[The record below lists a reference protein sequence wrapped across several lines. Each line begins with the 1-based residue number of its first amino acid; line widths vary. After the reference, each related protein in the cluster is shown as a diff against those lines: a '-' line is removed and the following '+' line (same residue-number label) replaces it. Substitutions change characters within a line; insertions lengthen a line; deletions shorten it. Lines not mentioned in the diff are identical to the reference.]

1 MSTRKSLQASGW
13 PSLVGSIHPSPKDL
27 FDAERFERE
36 AAECSAWGLPHTQMP
51 KPLAVTSTRYSLQA
65 GVFSSG
71 VVKFDGG
78 LGGGGALSLPGV
90 RGDRSSSGLELAQP
104 MALFRPSGAALFRGA
119 AWSRLP
125 AVAAFCNGVAR
136 GAFRPRCLGLSLPR
150 FPGPASLS
158 PWSMRGALFEASSE
172 RLVLV
177 VGASGGPRSPAG
189 CWLEAE
195 PRT

>member
-13 PSLVGSIHPSPKDL
+13 PSLVGSIHPSPNDL
-27 FDAERFERE
+27 LEALLLERL
-36 AAECSAWGLPHTQMP
+36 AAECSAWGRPQTQMP

-78 LGGGGALSLPGV
+78 DGGGGALSLPGV
-90 RGDRSSSGLELAQP
+90 RGDRSSSGFEEVQP
-104 MALFRPSGAALFRGA
+104 MALFRPSGAASFRGA

-125 AVAAFCNGVAR
+125 SVAAFCNGAAR

-158 PWSMRGALFEASSE
+158 LEHGGARCLKRRRSGWYWSRG
-172 RLVLV
+172 R
-177 VGASGGPRSPAG
+177 
-189 CWLEAE
+189 AE
-195 PRT
+195 DPETCNVP